1 MRFPGF
7 ARVALPAVLLAA
19 AVSCKDNN
27 DVTGAPGAFGSL
39 TVTGPDSAVSGQSFN
54 VDVKAL
60 NVGISGIHNGMVQI
74 TLPAPLSVTG
84 ANASPGTSATFTTGS
99 VTWTLNTLDS
109 NTQSTLAISMVGT
122 LPSGSPAQTARI
134 SATMTA
140 DGIKPGDATAFKDVQ
155 ITP

>member
-1 MRFPGF
+1 MRFPGL

-39 TVTGPDSAVSGQSFN
+39 TVTCPDSAVSGHAFN

-74 TLPAPLSVTG
+74 TLPAPLSVNGVT
-84 ANASPGTSATFTTGS
+84 ASPGTSATFTAGS
-99 VTWTLNTLDS
+99 ATWTLNTLDS
-109 NTQSTLAISMVGT
+109 NTQSTLAIATVGT
-122 LPSGSPAQTARI
+122 LPAGSPAQTARI